1 LPLISSLSIASDLLS
16 LHCLYI
22 SNHDTVD
29 SSVPGPP
36 QIRNQIGWRD
46 RLSRLRGSSVQLD
59 LQEYDQPLDEIGR
72 LDAELRAASDEALAA
87 RAARL
92 REAARRGEPL
102 KPLRTTLYAV
112 AREAAQRT
120 LGLRPFDVQIV
131 AALAMDDGRIVEMQT
146 GEGKTLAAVLPAALN
161 ALTGSGVHVL
171 TFNDYLARRD
181 AGWME
186 PIYQAL
192 GLSVAFVQEGMA
204 PTARRRAYAAD
215 VTYVTAKEAGFD
227 HLRDLLARRRDDVVH
242 RPFQFALIDE
252 ADSILI
258 DEARVPLVIAGSA
271 DRAASSSR
279 LASRIVAGLTAGVHY
294 DHDEYGRDVEL
305 TDAGTEQIE
314 RLLGCGSLH
323 DEANLPLLTEINC
336 ALHAHTL
343 LRRDVDYLVRDGR
356 IAIID
361 EHTGRVVEDRHWP
374 DGLQAALE
382 AKEGLDRRPDGRIL
396 GSITLQ
402 HFIRGYPRLCGMTG
416 TAKAAAAEL
425 DETYG
430 VRVTVIPTHRPMIRI
445 DQPDRVYG
453 SRDTKEAAVIEEIQ
467 AAHATGRPILVG
479 TVSVEESE
487 RLAARLETSGVRCD
501 VLNARNDEAEAR
513 IIAKAGAAGA
523 VTIST
528 NMAGRGTDIRLGRSP
543 EREGPG
549 AIPTGGN
556 DATPPIANAT
566 VAPGASAPGDATVG
580 LYVIGTNRHES
591 ERVDLQLRGRAGR
604 QGDPGESRFFVS
616 LEDPLL
622 VQFGIRSLLAGRFDA
637 GNGAEPITNPI
648 VIAEVARAQRI
659 VDQQNFEIR
668 RTLARYSQVLE
679 DQRVALMER
688 RTALLEERHE
698 PDVWQTDP
706 ERHGPLVARAGAP
719 RVREAERLVTL
730 WCIDRAWCDHLAYAA
745 DVREGIHLT
754 ALGGHDPLTR
764 FTTDVTMRF
773 RQIDDQIDSAVLE
786 ALGTL
791 SFSDGEIVMPEAV
804 LRGPSSTWTYLVN
817 DDPFRNQI
825 GMMLTGPGKAT
836 FGIGAALM
844 AMPLLVFWGLI
855 DRWFKKRGR
864 H

>member
-1 LPLISSLSIASDLLS
+1 MSPA
-16 LHCLYI
+16 
-22 SNHDTVD
+22 
-29 SSVPGPP
+29 

-46 RLSRLRGSSVQLD
+46 RLSQFRGSSVELD
-59 LQEYDQPLDEIGR
+59 LRGYDQPLDEIGR
-72 LDAELRAASDEALAA
+72 LDAELGAASDDALTA
-87 RAARL
+87 RAVRL
-92 REAARRGEPL
+92 REAARGGEPL
-102 KPLRTTLYAV
+102 KNLRTTVYAV
-112 AREAAQRT
+112 AREAARRR
-120 LGLRPFDVQIV
+120 LGLRPFDVQVV

-161 ALTGSGVHVL
+161 ALTGNGVHVL

-181 AGWME
+181 AAWME

-192 GLSVAFVQEGMA
+192 GLSVAFVQEGMTPA
-204 PTARRRAYAAD
+204 VRRRAYAAD

-271 DRAASSSR
+271 DRAASSSQ
-279 LASRIVAGLTAGVHY
+279 LASRIVTGLTAGVHY

-305 TDAGTEQIE
+305 TEAGAEHIE

-323 DEANLPLLTEINC
+323 VEANLPLLTELNC
-336 ALHAHTL
+336 ALQAHRL

-382 AKEGLDRRPDGRIL
+382 AKEGVDRRPDGRIL

-402 HFIRGYPRLCGMTG
+402 HFIRGYPRVCGMTG
-416 TAKAAAAEL
+416 TARAAAAEL
-425 DETYG
+425 DETYS
-430 VRVTVIPTHRPMIRI
+430 VRVTVIPTHRPMIRL

-487 RLAARLETSGVRCD
+487 RLAARLEASGVRCD

-513 IIAKAGAAGA
+513 IIARAGAPGA

-528 NMAGRGTDIRLGRSP
+528 NMAGRGTDIRLGP
-543 EREGPG
+543 PGPGGPG
-549 AIPTGGN
+549 ATLTVAN
-556 DATPPIANAT
+556 DTPPTIANDT
-566 VAPGASAPGDATVG
+566 VAPGASAPGESTG

-622 VQFGIRSLLAGRFDA
+622 VQFGIQSLLAGRFDA
-637 GNGAEPITNPI
+637 GAGAEPITNPI
-648 VIAEVARAQRI
+648 VVAEVARAQRI

-679 DQRVALMER
+679 DQRVALMDR
-688 RTALLEERHE
+688 RTALLEERQE

-706 ERHGPLVARAGAP
+706 ERYGTLVAGAGE
-719 RVREAERLVTL
+719 RKVREAERLVTL
-730 WCIDRAWCDHLAYAA
+730 WCLDRAWCDHLAYAA

-764 FTTDVTMRF
+764 FTTDVNMRF

-786 ALGTL
+786 ALDTI
-791 SFSDGEIVMPEAV
+791 SFSGGEIVMPEAV

-844 AMPLLVFWGLI
+844 AMPLLVFWGVV
-855 DRWFKKRGR
+855 DRWFKRRPGR
-864 H
+864 R